1 MFFLVVVLLE
11 WLPVPGAFAYH
22 IWRRA
27 TDARDWEMRMH
38 LPVDAAAGLNSVTL
52 APDRGDDWIFGVSAI
67 AADGSESP
75 VSSAVPGGEYRPLVP
90 SA

>member
-1 MFFLVVVLLE
+1 Q
-11 WLPVPGAFAYH
+11 PVAGAAGYH

-27 TDARDWEMRMH
+27 TDARDWELRLH
-38 LPVDAAAGLNSVTL
+38 LPADDAADLNSVTL

-75 VSSAVPGGEYRPLVP
+75 VSSAVPGGAFRPMLP
-90 SA
+90 SL